1 MGDGTELRVGS
12 GETFTCGPGGSES
25 ELQKR
30 MTYWSD
36 ARSAI
41 RY

>member
-12 GETFTCGPGGSES
+12 GETFTCGPSES